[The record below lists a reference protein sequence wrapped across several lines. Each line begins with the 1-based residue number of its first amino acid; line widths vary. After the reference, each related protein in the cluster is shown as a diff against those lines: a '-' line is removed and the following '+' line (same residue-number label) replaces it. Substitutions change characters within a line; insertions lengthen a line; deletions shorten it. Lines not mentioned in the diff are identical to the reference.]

1 MTRRQSLPK
10 QWLIVDRGLNAATWT
25 TMRRLPRGSGVLV
38 IGAVPAKDGR
48 RLRVMARRLQLTIVL
63 EHRRSAA
70 RVHNQRELTRALLR
84 RAPLILVSPVHPTK
98 SHPEWKSIPRMR
110 AAALASLA
118 ERHAVALGGMNARRY
133 ANVAQLGF
141 IGWAGISAFRT

>member
-1 MTRRQSLPK
+1 MTRRQSLPE
-10 QWLIVDRGLNAATWT
+10 QWLIVDQGLNAAAWT
-25 TMRRLPRGSGVLV
+25 TIRRLPRGSGILV
-38 IGAVPAKDGR
+38 IGAIAAKDGR
-48 RLRVMARRLQLTIVL
+48 RLRVMARRRQLTIVL
-63 EHRRSAA
+63 EDRRSAA

-84 RAPLILVSPVHPTK
+84 RAVLILLSPVYPTN